1 MLVIRT
7 VPELRA
13 AILDQRRSG
22 NSVCLVPTMGLI
34 HAGQLSLV
42 ARAREE
48 NGCAVA
54 SITVDPTRGESVL
67 RGRSRS
73 EEERDLALLEREG
86 ATIAFIPTHASLF
99 PPDDLTR
106 VIVARLTD
114 RLEGA
119 SRPGYLDLV
128 TTVIAKLLGI
138 VGPAHL
144 YLGQKDAQQIVVLRR
159 MFRDLHVNTSLVIC
173 PTVRES
179 DGLAVSSQ
187 NASLSIEERHAATC
201 LYHALEAAQDAWA
214 RGERSGEVLR
224 ARMTDVIAHERMA
237 RPDYIS
243 VADADTLLTVAADMI
258 ERLGEHVTP
267 DVIDAEIVGRLRE
280 GVELLERRSKPR

>member
-1 MLVIRT
+1 LLVIRT

-13 AILDQRRSG
+13 AILEQRRAG
-22 NSVCLVPTMGLI
+22 NSVGLVPTMGLI

-42 ARAREE
+42 ARARDE

-54 SITVDPTRGESVL
+54 SITADPSRGENAL
-67 RGRSRS
+67 RGRSPA
-73 EEERDLALLEREG
+73 EEQRDLALLERDG
-86 ATIAFIPTHASLF
+86 AAIAFVPTHASLF

-128 TTVIAKLLGI
+128 TTVIAKLLGL
-138 VGPAHL
+138 VGPARL

-159 MFRDLHVNTSLVIC
+159 MFRDLHINTTLVIC

-187 NASLSIEERHAATC
+187 NVSLSIEERHAAPC
-201 LYHALEAAQDAWA
+201 LYHALQAAGEAWA
-214 RGERSGEVLR
+214 RGERSAEVLR
-224 ARMTDVIAHERMA
+224 ARMTDVIARERMA

-243 VADADTLLTVAADMI
+243 VADAETLRELQRVDRPAYAMVAAW
-258 ERLGEHVTP
+258 
-267 DVIDAEIVGRLRE
+267 VGRVRLSDN
-280 GVELLERRSKPR
+280 VLLDTAERSPRSPSGA

>member
-13 AILDQRRSG
+13 AILEQRRAGS
-22 NSVCLVPTMGLI
+22 SVGLVPTMGLI

-48 NGCAVA
+48 NGCAVV
-54 SITVDPTRGESVL
+54 SITADPSRGEHAI
-67 RGRSRS
+67 RDRRRP
-73 EEERDLALLEREG
+73 EEGRDLALLEREG
-86 ATIAFIPTHASLF
+86 ATIAFVPTHSSLF

-106 VIVARLTD
+106 VLVARLTD

-128 TTVIAKLLGI
+128 TTVIAKLLGL
-138 VGPAHL
+138 VGPARL
-144 YLGQKDAQQIVVLRR
+144 YLGQKDAQQIVVVRR
-159 MFRDLHVNTSLVIC
+159 MFRDLHVNTALLVC

-187 NASLSIEERHAATC
+187 NAALSIEERHAATC
-201 LYHALEAAQDAWA
+201 LQQALLAAERAWA
-214 RGERSGEVLR
+214 GGERSAEVLR
-224 ARMTDVIAHERMA
+224 ARM
-237 RPDYIS
+237 
-243 VADADTLLTVAADMI
+243 
-258 ERLGEHVTP
+258 GEVL
-267 DVIDAEIVGRLRE
+267 VR
-280 GVELLERRSKPR
+280 